1 MSISSLIQHI
11 WFLGVL
17 EMKSMLY
24 VLYYQHIME
33 TDDRALL
40 RKGSQLINKKKE
52 MDWKFLIG
60 IANYTMNSK

>member
-40 RKGSQLINKKKE
+40 RKGGQLINKKKE
-52 MDWKFLIG
+52 MDWQLLVR